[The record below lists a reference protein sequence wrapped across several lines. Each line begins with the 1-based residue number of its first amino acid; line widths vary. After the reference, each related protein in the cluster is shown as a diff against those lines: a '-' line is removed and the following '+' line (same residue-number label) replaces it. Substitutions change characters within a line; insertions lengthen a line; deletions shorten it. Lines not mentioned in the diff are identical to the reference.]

1 LKHPADGCY
10 AGIMQTRRGEVEAR
24 ITEAMIR
31 FEREFMGR
39 GPTEARTYL
48 IDDLV
53 LVRMKGV
60 ITRAEH
66 HLASADPT
74 GRGRDLVKQS
84 RTEMIEKARPM
95 LAELIEKELGI
106 KAISLHTDIS
116 VKSGE
121 RIIIFTLER
130 KFSEVA

>member
-1 LKHPADGCY
+1 
-10 AGIMQTRRGEVEAR
+10 MNTRRGELEAR
-24 ITEAMIR
+24 ITEAMIK

-48 IDDLV
+48 IDDMV
-53 LVRMKGV
+53 LVRMKGI

-84 RTEMIEKARPM
+84 RTELIEKARPM
-95 LAELIEKELGI
+95 LNQLIQDTLG
-106 KAISLHTDIS
+106 ASVVSLYTDIS

-121 RIIIFTLER
+121 RMVLFTLDR
-130 KFSEVA
+130 KLSLPA